1 MGWPSWM
8 FLLSGFSFQALGVE
22 GMGDVPAGSA
32 SSAPVS
38 RRRRGLVAT
47 GYMLLAVGGF
57 SLIPLVV
64 GWGDGR
70 ENPFLF
76 NAGWRAGVVLGC
88 LFVLLSGNMGLTRS
102 RAVWRYVWQRMP
114 CWPMLFVVVGSFQ
127 FALFT
132 WSTRFIDISMAA
144 VFLETWPILL
154 IVLTGRLF
162 RRERR
167 FDGTS
172 SNVLV
177 FVVVGLAGF
186 VFVTASQSADL
197 EFLVGPEGLSLA
209 GLALGVFLA
218 MLAAGTG
225 ALEAAFNLR
234 WGVDS
239 SREFSTHTAVS
250 PRDGELDLF
259 FVIVAFAIASAVSFP
274 VHVVAG
280 FLVGEAIDGQG
291 LVIGVIGG
299 GFVQVFSSIFY
310 RKAVLSTDNLGI
322 NALGYA
328 IPILSLMWLGLFSHI
343 GVARVDYLVIGA
355 AAIIVSNLLINFE
368 AEIRWGFKA
377 LILAL
382 LVSGTVVYLGRL
394 SSYSYGSL

>member
-1 MGWPSWM
+1 M
-8 FLLSGFSFQALGVE
+8 
-22 GMGDVPAGSA
+22 
-32 SSAPVS
+32 
-38 RRRRGLVAT
+38 
-47 GYMLLAVGGF
+47 
-57 SLIPLVV
+57 
-64 GWGDGR
+64 
-70 ENPFLF
+70 
-76 NAGWRAGVVLGC
+76 LGC
-88 LFVLLSGNMGLTRS
+88 LFFLLSGNMALTRS
-102 RAVWRYVWQRMP
+102 RAVWRHVWQRMP
-114 CWPMLFVVVGSFQ
+114 GWPMLFVVVGSFQ
-127 FALFT
+127 FVLFT

-144 VFLETWPILL
+144 VLLETWPILL

-172 SNVLV
+172 SNVLG

-197 EFLVGPEGLSLA
+197 ELLVAPEGLSLA
-209 GLALGVFLA
+209 GLALGVLLA

-239 SREFSTHTAVS
+239 SREFSIHTGVS
-250 PRDGELDLF
+250 QRDGELDLF
-259 FVIVAFAIASAVSFP
+259 FVIIAFAIASAVSFP

-291 LVIGVIGG
+291 LVIGIIGG
-299 GFVQVFSSIFY
+299 GFVQAFSSIFY
-310 RKAVLSTDNLGI
+310 RKAALSTDNLGI

-382 LVSGTVVYLGRL
+382 LVSGTVVYLVGFMPSAPSWSCRL
-394 SSYSYGSL
+394 VRM

>member
-1 MGWPSWM
+1 M
-8 FLLSGFSFQALGVE
+8 
-22 GMGDVPAGSA
+22 
-32 SSAPVS
+32 
-38 RRRRGLVAT
+38 
-47 GYMLLAVGGF
+47 
-57 SLIPLVV
+57 
-64 GWGDGR
+64 
-70 ENPFLF
+70 
-76 NAGWRAGVVLGC
+76 
-88 LFVLLSGNMGLTRS
+88 
-102 RAVWRYVWQRMP
+102 
-114 CWPMLFVVVGSFQ
+114 
-127 FALFT
+127 
-132 WSTRFIDISMAA
+132 
-144 VFLETWPILL
+144 L

-186 VFVTASQSADL
+186 LFVTASQSADL

-239 SREFSTHTAVS
+239 SREFSTHTGVS

-259 FVIVAFAIASAVSFP
+259 FVIIAFAIASAVSFP

-299 GFVQVFSSIFY
+299 GFVQAFSSIFY
-310 RKAVLSTDNLGI
+310 RKAALSTDNLGI
-322 NALGYA
+322 NALCYV

-355 AAIIVSNLLINFE
+355 AAIIVSNLFINFE
-368 AEIRWGFKA
+368 VEIRWGLQGPDSVA
-377 LILAL
+377 SY
-382 LVSGTVVYLGRL
+382 SGTRIKGLETEGNYPDGFAKTHDLVKLFQHVSADAQSRVNDSFQRYLSQDDETKDRPFH
-394 SSYSYGSL
+394 SPAW